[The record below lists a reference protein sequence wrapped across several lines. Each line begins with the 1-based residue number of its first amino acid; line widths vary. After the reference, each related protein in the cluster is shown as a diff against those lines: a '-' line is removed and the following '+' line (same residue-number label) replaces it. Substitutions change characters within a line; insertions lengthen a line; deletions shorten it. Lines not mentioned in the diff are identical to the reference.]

1 MLLHKVVIKY
11 IGTYSYP
18 ANQVTFR
25 INLIS
30 CALSIPES
38 YDHAMDLVEVKTKL
52 KIQSCISLKAQNLV
66 QLSLYESYTSL

>member
-1 MLLHKVVIKY
+1 MY
-11 IGTYSYP
+11 DCTYSYP

-38 YDHAMDLVEVKTKL
+38 YDHAMGLVEVKTKL
-52 KIQSCISLKAQNLV
+52 KMHA
-66 QLSLYESYTSL
+66 

>member
-1 MLLHKVVIKY
+1 MIDC
-11 IGTYSYP
+11 TYSYP

-30 CALSIPES
+30 CALSNPES

-52 KIQSCISLKAQNLV
+52 LIVHA
-66 QLSLYESYTSL
+66 